1 MQDLMDEQR
10 HQGTAY
16 AERGEAVGQ
25 VGRRGGPPGAIPNR
39 AGQRRQRAGRR
50 ALTSL
55 TPVRHLAQHDRRQD
69 RGHDEQ
75 AAVDEERRPQ
85 RPRRHQATHRG
96 PADPTEQEAAAEQAA
111 GPAALAGRHG
121 AEEQGLGADAEHRRA
136 HPAAAAQHHELDE
149 RLGEPGQ
156 DAARRDHRDSRGH
169 HAWLAEPVH
178 QAARG
183 QRSDHPH
190 QREHADYAGRRGHA
204 HIELAGE
211 GRDSRSNEP
220 EPESDCERDRR
231 EDRHFGGQIVERA
244 SSHGTHETALC
255 QLTRWSQRGHG
266 ARMNQPGEN
275 GAMASHVALLRGINV
290 GGRNKVP
297 MADLREVVTSLGH
310 TGVSTY
316 IQSGNVLFSTAE
328 DDTAKL
334 AAALESAIEDRFG
347 IWSSV
352 VVLSRDELARVLAA
366 NPYPDEPN
374 PRMVHVVF
382 LNGSPPRDLLD
393 RITAA
398 ESAAAAKGSRDTVH
412 SAGPAAGQPQ
422 ALFLHTPDGFGT
434 SELAQNVLKILAP
447 PKKSKP
453 GLAATARN
461 WATATKL
468 LSLSE
473 ENKED

>member
-1 MQDLMDEQR
+1 
-10 HQGTAY
+10 
-16 AERGEAVGQ
+16 
-25 VGRRGGPPGAIPNR
+25 
-39 AGQRRQRAGRR
+39 
-50 ALTSL
+50 
-55 TPVRHLAQHDRRQD
+55 
-69 RGHDEQ
+69 
-75 AAVDEERRPQ
+75 
-85 RPRRHQATHRG
+85 
-96 PADPTEQEAAAEQAA
+96 
-111 GPAALAGRHG
+111 
-121 AEEQGLGADAEHRRA
+121 
-136 HPAAAAQHHELDE
+136 
-149 RLGEPGQ
+149 
-156 DAARRDHRDSRGH
+156 
-169 HAWLAEPVH
+169 
-178 QAARG
+178 
-183 QRSDHPH
+183 
-190 QREHADYAGRRGHA
+190 
-204 HIELAGE
+204 
-211 GRDSRSNEP
+211 
-220 EPESDCERDRR
+220 
-231 EDRHFGGQIVERA
+231 
-244 SSHGTHETALC
+244 
-255 QLTRWSQRGHG
+255 
-266 ARMNQPGEN
+266 
-275 GAMASHVALLRGINV
+275 MASHVALLRGINV

-398 ESAAAAKGSRDTVH
+398 ESAAAAKGSRDTVQLAAQ
-412 SAGPAAGQPQ
+412 SAGQ

-447 PKKSKP
+447 PKKSRP

-473 ENKED
+473 ENK

>member
-1 MQDLMDEQR
+1 
-10 HQGTAY
+10 
-16 AERGEAVGQ
+16 
-25 VGRRGGPPGAIPNR
+25 
-39 AGQRRQRAGRR
+39 
-50 ALTSL
+50 
-55 TPVRHLAQHDRRQD
+55 
-69 RGHDEQ
+69 
-75 AAVDEERRPQ
+75 
-85 RPRRHQATHRG
+85 
-96 PADPTEQEAAAEQAA
+96 
-111 GPAALAGRHG
+111 
-121 AEEQGLGADAEHRRA
+121 
-136 HPAAAAQHHELDE
+136 
-149 RLGEPGQ
+149 
-156 DAARRDHRDSRGH
+156 
-169 HAWLAEPVH
+169 
-178 QAARG
+178 
-183 QRSDHPH
+183 
-190 QREHADYAGRRGHA
+190 
-204 HIELAGE
+204 
-211 GRDSRSNEP
+211 
-220 EPESDCERDRR
+220 
-231 EDRHFGGQIVERA
+231 
-244 SSHGTHETALC
+244 
-255 QLTRWSQRGHG
+255 
-266 ARMNQPGEN
+266 
-275 GAMASHVALLRGINV
+275 MASHVALLRGINV

-334 AAALESAIEDRFG
+334 AAALESAISDRFG

-473 ENKED
+473 ENK

>member
-1 MQDLMDEQR
+1 
-10 HQGTAY
+10 
-16 AERGEAVGQ
+16 
-25 VGRRGGPPGAIPNR
+25 
-39 AGQRRQRAGRR
+39 
-50 ALTSL
+50 
-55 TPVRHLAQHDRRQD
+55 
-69 RGHDEQ
+69 
-75 AAVDEERRPQ
+75 
-85 RPRRHQATHRG
+85 
-96 PADPTEQEAAAEQAA
+96 
-111 GPAALAGRHG
+111 
-121 AEEQGLGADAEHRRA
+121 
-136 HPAAAAQHHELDE
+136 
-149 RLGEPGQ
+149 
-156 DAARRDHRDSRGH
+156 
-169 HAWLAEPVH
+169 
-178 QAARG
+178 
-183 QRSDHPH
+183 
-190 QREHADYAGRRGHA
+190 
-204 HIELAGE
+204 
-211 GRDSRSNEP
+211 
-220 EPESDCERDRR
+220 
-231 EDRHFGGQIVERA
+231 
-244 SSHGTHETALC
+244 
-255 QLTRWSQRGHG
+255 
-266 ARMNQPGEN
+266 
-275 GAMASHVALLRGINV
+275 MASHVALLRGINV

-328 DDTAKL
+328 DDTATL

-382 LNGSPPRDLLD
+382 LNGSPSRDLLD

-398 ESAAAAKGSRDTVH
+398 ESAAAAKGSRDTVQAIGQ

>member
-1 MQDLMDEQR
+1 
-10 HQGTAY
+10 
-16 AERGEAVGQ
+16 
-25 VGRRGGPPGAIPNR
+25 
-39 AGQRRQRAGRR
+39 
-50 ALTSL
+50 
-55 TPVRHLAQHDRRQD
+55 
-69 RGHDEQ
+69 
-75 AAVDEERRPQ
+75 
-85 RPRRHQATHRG
+85 
-96 PADPTEQEAAAEQAA
+96 
-111 GPAALAGRHG
+111 
-121 AEEQGLGADAEHRRA
+121 
-136 HPAAAAQHHELDE
+136 
-149 RLGEPGQ
+149 
-156 DAARRDHRDSRGH
+156 
-169 HAWLAEPVH
+169 
-178 QAARG
+178 
-183 QRSDHPH
+183 
-190 QREHADYAGRRGHA
+190 
-204 HIELAGE
+204 
-211 GRDSRSNEP
+211 
-220 EPESDCERDRR
+220 
-231 EDRHFGGQIVERA
+231 
-244 SSHGTHETALC
+244 
-255 QLTRWSQRGHG
+255 
-266 ARMNQPGEN
+266 
-275 GAMASHVALLRGINV
+275 MASHLALLRGINV

-334 AAALESAIEDRFG
+334 AVALESAISDRFG